1 MHNLFKTLPELVHD
15 FVVVRAPR
23 VEVAAASRPRQDRFM
38 RMEPSAGPAAPEDAA
53 EAGGRDR
60 AGPRGDRPDG
70 AGGRAS
76 KRGSRGHSAGG
87 APLTVAAV
95 AGRLGVA
102 ASTLRTWDRRYGL
115 GPSAH
120 EAGAHR
126 RYSPDDVARLERMR
140 QLTLQGVAPADAAR
154 AAAAYD
160 PADPTAVPPP
170 EEAIGGRH
178 QPEPL
183 ERVLVDPLSLAAA
196 AVEPDPP
203 RVQRMFDQEVGE
215 KGIVRAW
222 TTLAKPALSMLS
234 QRDRSDRPGTDPEAV
249 LVAAVLAAV
258 RNVVAGE
265 ESPADGP
272 SGIALLCAAQERRVR
287 AHVIGGGLA
296 ERGIRARVLRAEQVR
311 GGEQALRAVAERHA
325 RVLGVLGS
333 PDGVE
338 DLVRTVSERGDVDV
352 FLLGSD
358 APELWLPNVHRVR
371 TPMAAVEEIAAV
383 MHG

>member
-1 MHNLFKTLPELVHD
+1 
-15 FVVVRAPR
+15 
-23 VEVAAASRPRQDRFM
+23 
-38 RMEPSAGPAAPEDAA
+38 MERTTGPSAPENGAGPGERERPEPR
-53 EAGGRDR
+53 GGR
-60 AGPRGDRPDG
+60 PEVS
-70 AGGRAS
+70 GGRSPA
-76 KRGSRGHSAGG
+76 RGLSRAHGGG

-95 AGRLGVA
+95 ASRLGVA

-160 PADPTAVPPP
+160 PADPSAVPPSDGTTGAQRPP
-170 EEAIGGRH
+170 ERH
-178 QPEPL
+178 EHL
-183 ERVLVDPLSLAAA
+183 LVDPLSLAAA
-196 AVEPDPP
+196 AVEPDLP

-222 TTLAKPALSMLS
+222 TTLAKPALSMLG
-234 QRDRSDRPGTDPEAV
+234 QRDRSDRPGADPESVLVGAV
-249 LVAAVLAAV
+249 LTAV
-258 RNVVAGE
+258 RGVV
-265 ESPADGP
+265 P
-272 SGIALLCAAQERRVR
+272 SGDISPNAQGGIVLLCAGEERRVR

-296 ERGIRARVLRAEQVR
+296 ERGIKARVLRAEQVR
-311 GGEQALRAVAERHA
+311 GAEQVLRAVEERHA
-325 RVLGVLGS
+325 RVVAVLGN
-333 PDGVE
+333 PEGTE
-338 DLVRTVSERGDVDV
+338 ELVRAVSERGDVEV

-358 APELWLPNVHRVR
+358 APDLWLPNVHRVR

>member
-1 MHNLFKTLPELVHD
+1 MHNLFKTLSQLIHGED
-15 FVVVRAPR
+15 RGWWRRA
-23 VEVAAASRPRQDRFM
+23 EVAGVGIPRQDRFM
-38 RMEPSAGPAAPEDAA
+38 RMERSTGPSAHEGGA
-53 EAGGRDR
+53 EPGERGG
-60 AGPRGDRPDG
+60 
-70 AGGRAS
+70 S
-76 KRGSRGHSAGG
+76 GSRGGRTETGRPQARGLTRGHGAG

-95 AGRLGVA
+95 ASRLGVA

-126 RYSPDDVARLERMR
+126 RYSPEDVARLERMR

-160 PADPTAVPPP
+160 PADPSAALPSEGSTGDQRPP
-170 EEAIGGRH
+170 ERH
-178 QPEPL
+178 EHL
-183 ERVLVDPLSLAAA
+183 LVDPLSLAAA

-222 TTLAKPALSMLS
+222 TTLAKPALSMLG
-234 QRDRSDRPGTDPEAV
+234 QRDRTDRPGADPETVLVGAV
-249 LVAAVLAAV
+249 LTAVRGVVAA
-258 RNVVAGE
+258 GE
-265 ESPADGP
+265 ASADSRG
-272 SGIALLCAAQERRVR
+272 STVLLCAGEERRVR

-296 ERGIRARVLRAEQVR
+296 ERGIRARVLRAEQVH
-311 GGEQALRAVAERHA
+311 GAEQVLRAVDERHA
-325 RVLGVLGS
+325 RVLAVLGS
-333 PDGVE
+333 PEGTE
-338 DLVRTVSERGDVDV
+338 ELVRAVSERGDVEV

>member
-1 MHNLFKTLPELVHD
+1 
-15 FVVVRAPR
+15 
-23 VEVAAASRPRQDRFM
+23 
-38 RMEPSAGPAAPEDAA
+38 MERSAGPSAPEDAA
-53 EAGGRDR
+53 DIGERERSGTRGG
-60 AGPRGDRPDG
+60 RPDG
-70 AGGRAS
+70 AGRAP
-76 KRGSRGHSAGG
+76 KRSRAHAPGG

-160 PADPTAVPPP
+160 PADPTAAPPP
-170 EEAIGGRH
+170 EESAGGRH
-178 QPEPL
+178 RPEPH

-222 TTLAKPALSMLS
+222 TTLAKPALSMLG
-234 QRDRSDRPGTDPEAV
+234 QRDRSDRPGADPEAV
-249 LVAAVLAAV
+249 LVGAVLAAV
-258 RNVVAGE
+258 RDVVANE
-265 ESPADGP
+265 PSPDG
-272 SGIALLCAAQERRVR
+272 STGTALLCASEERRVR

-296 ERGIRARVLRAEQVR
+296 ERGVRARVLRAEQVR
-311 GGEQALRAVAERHA
+311 GGDQVLRAVEERHA
-325 RVLGVLGS
+325 RVLAVLGS
-333 PDGVE
+333 PDGAE
-338 DLVRTVSERGDVDV
+338 ELVRTVSERGDVDV

>member
-1 MHNLFKTLPELVHD
+1 PPPE
-15 FVVVRAPR
+15 
-23 VEVAAASRPRQDRFM
+23 EV
-38 RMEPSAGPAAPEDAA
+38 
-53 EAGGRDR
+53 AGGRD
-60 AGPRGDRPDG
+60 
-70 AGGRAS
+70 
-76 KRGSRGHSAGG
+76 
-87 APLTVAAV
+87 AA
-95 AGRLGVA
+95 
-102 ASTLRTWDRRYGL
+102 
-115 GPSAH
+115 
-120 EAGAHR
+120 
-126 RYSPDDVARLERMR
+126 
-140 QLTLQGVAPADAAR
+140 
-154 AAAAYD
+154 
-160 PADPTAVPPP
+160 
-170 EEAIGGRH
+170 
-178 QPEPL
+178 QPH

-222 TTLAKPALSMLS
+222 TTLARPALSMLG
-234 QRDRSDRPGTDPEAV
+234 QRDRSDRPGADPEAV

-258 RNVVAGE
+258 RKVVAGE
-265 ESPADGP
+265 ESLADGP
-272 SGIALLCAAQERRVR
+272 TGTALLCAAQERRVR